1 VSEAVVL
8 DSSAVICLLSKEVGW
23 QRVGA
28 TLRDAAISSV
38 NLAEV
43 VTKLWER
50 GLSAEEVRLTL
61 AEIPL
66 DVRAFSAEEAY
77 ITGEL
82 RVPTRRFGLSLG
94 DRACLALA
102 AALGRPALTADR
114 QWSNLDVGVQ
124 VVIIR

>member
-23 QRVGA
+23 QRVAA

-38 NLAEV
+38 NLAEI

-50 GLSAEEVRLTL
+50 GLSAEEVRLAL

-77 ITGEL
+77 VTGEL
-82 RVPTRRFGLSLG
+82 RVATPRFGLSLG